1 VDRKDQLISSAGDT
15 IGGFDPETGE
25 RIWWV
30 FTGGEGVVPSPVI
43 GDGVV
48 YSSSGFPTAIKADQP
63 LHAALRAFKLGG
75 HGDVTKENFLWEQ
88 KKNPPMI
95 PSVLLKDDLIY
106 SVKEDGRSECLQAK
120 DGKIV
125 WEKRLAGTYD
135 ASPIWADGKI
145 YLTNDNADTTVIEE
159 GRTFKQVAFNEIGE
173 HCQASIAVSDGR
185 LFLRT
190 QHNLYCISKK

>member
-1 VDRKDQLISSAGDT
+1 LISSAGDT
-15 IGGFDPETGE
+15 IAGFDPETGE

-30 FTGGEGVVPSPVI
+30 FSGGEGVVPSPVI

-48 YSSSGFPTAIKADQP
+48 YSSSGFPTPIKVDQP

-106 SVKEDGRSECLQAK
+106 SVKEDGRSQCLQAK
-120 DGKIV
+120 DGRIV
-125 WEKRLAGTYD
+125 WEKRLMGTYD
-135 ASPIWADGKI
+135 ASPIWADGKV
-145 YLTNDNADTTVIEE
+145 YFTNDDADTTVIEA

-173 HCQASIAVSDGR
+173 PCQASMAVSEGR

-190 QHNLYCISKK
+190 QHGLYCISKQ